1 MNMIDPAVRKSTGV
15 LGPDMLQVRNVS
27 KSFGGLKA
35 VNAVSLSIQAG
46 QIHGLIGPNGSGKTT
61 MLNLISG
68 YYMIDE
74 GGVVLGGKDISRL
87 DVRARALA
95 GIARTFQKPRLL
107 PSLSV
112 LDNVMLGGWGAVQA
126 GFVETALHMPRS
138 RREERKMRERAQALL
153 DASGLGHLAGRRCEH
168 LEHAERRFLE
178 IIRALMIR
186 PKLLLLDE
194 PAGGLTGREIEYLG
208 QIIQSVAEAGIGVLL
223 VEHHTD
229 FVFRLSHHVTVLN
242 LGAVLAEDAP
252 DQVRN
257 DAEVVRVYLGS

>member
-126 GFVETALHMPRS
+126 GFVETAVRS
-138 RREERKMRERAQALL
+138 GSHSDPVRR
-153 DASGLGHLAGRRCEH
+153 
-168 LEHAERRFLE
+168 
-178 IIRALMIR
+178 
-186 PKLLLLDE
+186 
-194 PAGGLTGREIEYLG
+194 
-208 QIIQSVAEAGIGVLL
+208 
-223 VEHHTD
+223 
-229 FVFRLSHHVTVLN
+229 
-242 LGAVLAEDAP
+242 
-252 DQVRN
+252 
-257 DAEVVRVYLGS
+257 

>member
-1 MNMIDPAVRKSTGV
+1 MNMIDPAMRKSVGASS
-15 LGPDMLQVRNVS
+15 PDMLEARNVS
-27 KSFGGLKA
+27 RSFGGVKA
-35 VNAVSLSIQAG
+35 VNNVSLSIQAG

-74 GGVVLGGKDISRL
+74 GAAVLGGDNISRL
-87 DVRARALA
+87 DVRARARA

-112 LDNVMLGGWGAVQA
+112 LDNVMLGGWGAVQS
-126 GFVETALHMPRS
+126 GFVETALHMPRPK
-138 RREERKMRERAQALL
+138 REERQMRERAQALL
-153 DASGLGHLAGRRCEH
+153 DASGLGHLSERRCEH

-178 IIRALMIR
+178 IVRALMIR

-208 QIIQSVAEAGIGVLL
+208 QIIQSVAQAGIGVLL

-242 LGAVLAEDAP
+242 LGAVLAEGAP
-252 DQVRN
+252 DMVRN